1 LSSLGSIYPAKP
13 HTLRIPSSAIGHIF
27 AASLSTKSQQVL
39 VLPIVLYFS
48 NLPVTNKGHL
58 KMANVEAPP
67 LSRKMHDLTD
77 QVVLITGIGCIGS
90 GWGNG
95 IAIATLFARQ
105 GAILFGCDL
114 FIEAAET
121 SKAQILAENPN
132 TDITIMKGD
141 ATSSSSMKEFVD
153 ACVAKHGR
161 IDILVNNVGRSEPG
175 DPASISE
182 EVWDRHMD
190 VNLKSVYLTSH
201 LVLPIMA
208 AQKTGGNIVNISSVS
223 GLRYI
228 GKPQVAYSTTKA
240 AILSFTRTTAVIYA
254 DKGVR
259 LNTVIPGLINTPLV
273 KMLADKYA
281 GGDYEGY
288 CKTRDQQVPMG
299 RMGTAWDVANAA
311 LFLASKEASYITGTE
326 IVVDGGFTQ
335 STGRT

>member
-1 LSSLGSIYPAKP
+1 
-13 HTLRIPSSAIGHIF
+13 
-27 AASLSTKSQQVL
+27 
-39 VLPIVLYFS
+39 
-48 NLPVTNKGHL
+48 
-58 KMANVEAPP
+58 MANIETPP
-67 LSRKMHDLTD
+67 ITRKMHDLTGR
-77 QVVLITGIGCIGS
+77 VVLITGIGCVGQ

-95 IAIATLFARQ
+95 IATATLFARQ
-105 GAILFGCDL
+105 GAKLFGCDL
-114 FIEAAET
+114 SLEAAET
-121 SKAQILAENPN
+121 SRASILAENAG
-132 TDITIMKGD
+132 TDITVMHGD
-141 ATSSSSMKEFVD
+141 ATSSESMKEFVG
-153 ACVAKHGR
+153 ACMKKHGR

-175 DPASISE
+175 DPASITE
-182 EVWDRHMD
+182 EVWDKQMD

-208 AQKTGGNIVNISSVS
+208 AQKSGGNIVNISSVS

-259 LNTVIPGLINTPLV
+259 LNTVVPGLINTPLV

-288 CKTRDQQVPMG
+288 CKVRDSQVPMG
-299 RMGTAWDVANAA
+299 KMGTAWDVANAA
-311 LFLASKEASYITGTE
+311 LFLASDEAAYITGTE
-326 IVVDGGFTQ
+326 IIVDGGLVQ

>member
-1 LSSLGSIYPAKP
+1 
-13 HTLRIPSSAIGHIF
+13 
-27 AASLSTKSQQVL
+27 
-39 VLPIVLYFS
+39 
-48 NLPVTNKGHL
+48 
-58 KMANVEAPP
+58 MDVEAPP
-67 LSRKMHDLTD
+67 ISRKMHDLTD
-77 QVVLITGIGCIGS
+77 QVVLITGIGCIGK

-105 GAILFGCDL
+105 GAIIFGCDL
-114 FIEAAET
+114 FIEAAEV
-121 SKAQILAENPN
+121 SKATILAENSKADV
-132 TDITIMKGD
+132 TVMQAD

-153 ACVAKHGR
+153 ACMKKHGR

-182 EVWDRHMD
+182 EVWDKQMD

-201 LVLPIMA
+201 LVLPIME
-208 AQKTGGNIVNISSVS
+208 AQRSGNIVNVSSVS

-254 DKGVR
+254 GKGIR
-259 LNTVIPGLINTPLV
+259 LNTVVPGLINTPLV

-288 CKTRDQQVPMG
+288 CKVRDEQVPTG
-299 RMGTAWDVANAA
+299 KMGTAWDVANAA

-326 IVVDGGFTQ
+326 IVVDGGLTQ
-335 STGRT
+335 STGRA